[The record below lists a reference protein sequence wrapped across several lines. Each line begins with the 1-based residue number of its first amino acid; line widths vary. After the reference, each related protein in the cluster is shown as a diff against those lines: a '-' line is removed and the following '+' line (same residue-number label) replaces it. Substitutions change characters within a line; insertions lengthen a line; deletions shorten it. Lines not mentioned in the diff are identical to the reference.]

1 MSTDR
6 IFQGED
12 QQWYFNVRGNQAVG
26 PFVSLTEAEG
36 ALNRHVKSCVRR
48 TQGGVGWPSQLTPS
62 RLLRKPRA
70 AARHS

>member
-12 QQWYFNVRGNQAVG
+12 QQWYFNVRGNQAIG
-26 PFVSLTEAEG
+26 PFESLAEADV
-36 ALNRHVKSCVRR
+36 ALKRHVRNCVRR
-48 TQGGVGWPSQLTPS
+48 TQGGIVWPSQLTP
-62 RLLRKPRA
+62 RLLRRPKA

>member
-26 PFVSLTEAEG
+26 PFGSFAEADD
-36 ALNRHVKSCVRR
+36 ALKRHVHACVRR
-48 TQGGVGWPSQLTPS
+48 TQGGIGWPTQLTP
-62 RLLRKPRA
+62 RLLRRPKA
-70 AARHS
+70 AGRHS

>member
-12 QQWYFNVRGNQAVG
+12 QQWYFSVRGNQAMG
-26 PFVSLTEAEG
+26 PFVSFSDADD
-36 ALNRHVKSCVRR
+36 ALKRHVSSCVRR
-48 TQGGVGWPSQLTPS
+48 TQGGLAWPSQLAPG
-62 RLLRKPRA
+62 RLLRKPKA